1 MQKYYFHNGKLT
13 NENKSK
19 KKLPQSLNI
28 DIKSVVDINILL
40 NKVKIDEKNQIKR
53 KIIFFSL
60 VITILILFG
69 TFITFLK

>member
-40 NKVKIDEKNQIKR
+40 NKIKIEEKNQIKR
-53 KIIFFSL
+53 KIIFFGL
-60 VITILILFG
+60 VTTILILFG